1 MDRDNNSM
9 VSYSELKDFV
19 MPHNSISL
27 FNLANNRVLSRYN
40 ISFEADL
47 TLFKLLRLE
56 LDENSRLNHLKREL
70 SLRYDYNQY
79 DLFNVLDIYNDRAI
93 LRDSVTNF
101 MRRNGYALSEYD
113 VDAIMWRFDDSK
125 DGRIQ

>member
-1 MDRDNNSM
+1 MDRDRNNM

-47 TLFKLLRLE
+47 TLFKLLRAE
-56 LDENSRLNHLKREL
+56 LDEHSRLNYLKREL
-70 SLRYDYNQY
+70 SLRYD
-79 DLFNVLDIYNDRAI
+79 
-93 LRDSVTNF
+93 
-101 MRRNGYALSEYD
+101 
-113 VDAIMWRFDDSK
+113 
-125 DGRIQ
+125 